1 MFDKFQNRLFL
12 SGDLVLK
19 TALRIGAGRS
29 IEPVGTD
36 LPVVKDASDK
46 PYIPG
51 SSFKGILRSRI
62 EQFIR
67 AQIPGRYGAC
77 NPVDENEWCIP
88 SKSIERDGDII
99 VVGMETLK
107 KKAENEAKKE
117 KSEWY
122 RRQSDYLTKLARQK
136 TCLVCQLF
144 GSPWLA
150 SHVLVKDLLVDE
162 KLWFNQ
168 YQLRDGVAID
178 RETETAGERKL
189 YSYEVVPVDTRFL
202 CEIVV
207 ENATDWQLGM
217 LMLALLPF
225 ERGEIAIGGARSRGL
240 GRVQVHWIERK
251 YFAANGDAEQFI
263 KYLRGEDVSQNIDDK
278 DEEGKSLIDIWID
291 AFICKLKKLKKKGG
305 QVDA

>member
-1 MFDKFQNRLFL
+1 MFDQFQNRLFL
-12 SGDLVLK
+12 SGELFLK

-36 LPVVKDASDK
+36 LPVVKDAFDK

-62 EQFIR
+62 EQYIR

-77 NPVDENEWCIP
+77 NPVDEDEWCIP
-88 SKSIERDGDII
+88 SKGIERDGDII
-99 VVGMETLK
+99 VVGMKELK
-107 KKAENEAKKE
+107 ERAESKAKKE
-117 KSEWY
+117 KSKWY
-122 RRQSDYLTKLARQK
+122 KRQGDYLTKLVCQN

-162 KLWFNQ
+162 TIWFSQ

-178 RETETAGERKL
+178 RETETAGEGKL

-202 CEIVV
+202 CEIVA

-217 LMLALLPF
+217 LMLGLLPF
-225 ERGEIAIGGARSRGL
+225 KRGEIAIGGARSRGL
-240 GRVQVHWIERK
+240 GRVQIDWTERK

-263 KYLRGEDVSQNIDDK
+263 KYLRGEDVSQNIEDK
-278 DEEGKSLIDIWID
+278 YENDKSLIDIWVD
-291 AFICKLKKLKKKGG
+291 AFICKLKQLKRKEGK
-305 QVDA
+305 

>member
-1 MFDKFQNRLFL
+1 MFDKFQNRLLL

-36 LPVVKDASDK
+36 LPVVKDAFDK

-77 NPVDENEWCIP
+77 NPVDEDEWCIP
-88 SKSIERDGDII
+88 SKDIKRNGTIIE
-99 VVGMETLK
+99 GMETLK
-107 KKAENEAKKE
+107 KKADNEAQK
-117 KSEWY
+117 
-122 RRQSDYLTKLARQK
+122 SDYLTESVRQK

-162 KLWFNQ
+162 KLWFGQ

-178 RETETAGERKL
+178 RETETAGEGKL

-207 ENATDWQLGM
+207 ENATNWQLGM

-240 GRVQVHWIERK
+240 GRVQLHLTEQK

-263 KYLRGEDVSQNIDDK
+263 KYLRGEDVSQNIEDK
-278 DEEGKSLIDIWID
+278 DEKGKSLIDIWVD
-291 AFICKLKKLKKKGG
+291 AFMCKLKKLKKKEGK
-305 QVDA
+305 